1 MASFGSSGAK
11 DLLIRYHGIRGG
23 WDLHENGG
31 AVEKWVNSDTCMDGW
46 NPKEKSSKTSFKDSF
61 FGVLLHNRIHPTLS

>member
-23 WDLHENGG
+23 GICMRTAVQWRSGLIATHACMGG
-31 AVEKWVNSDTCMDGW
+31 IPKK
-46 NPKEKSSKTSFKDSF
+46 NPQKQVSRILFW
-61 FGVLLHNRIHPTLS
+61 GVIAQ